1 MYFAVMG
8 GLAVLILL
16 FCLVVY
22 LFVRERT
29 KNRKKVDTSQAIRW

>member
-1 MYFAVMG
+1 MYFAVMTG
-8 GLAVLILL
+8 IAVLVVL

-29 KNRKKVDTSQAIRW
+29 KNHKKVDTSQAIRW

>member
-1 MYFAVMG
+1 MFLVVISG
-8 GLAVLILL
+8 IVLLVLL

-29 KNRKKVDTSQAIRW
+29 KNRKKVDTGQTIRW